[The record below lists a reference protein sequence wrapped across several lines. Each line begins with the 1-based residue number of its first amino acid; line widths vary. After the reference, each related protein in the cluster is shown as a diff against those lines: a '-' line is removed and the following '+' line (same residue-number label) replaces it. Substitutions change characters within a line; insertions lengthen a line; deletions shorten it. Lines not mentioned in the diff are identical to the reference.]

1 LKSQRDIGGE
11 VGRGIVARRRRQDEE
26 KFGEEKLPPL
36 VGFGNPP
43 LTITD
48 KSFAVH
54 NAKDEE
60 DPRKRKK
67 KGI

>member
-1 LKSQRDIGGE
+1 MKKSL
-11 VGRGIVARRRRQDEE
+11 AR
-26 KFGEEKLPPL
+26 EKLPPL

-67 KGI
+67 KGYSYRRGES